1 MKKRYLCT
9 LKYLRMTERNFVK
22 KIMQNPVYLTITGI
36 VGAVLLFFLVLYL
49 AVPSYRFD
57 ESEPFHGEFVFNPYQ
72 EVDSNQFTN
81 PIYIDFRSNSIENHG
96 VNAYEYGFAMTGTRF
111 LCLGY
116 KEVRKMD
123 YPFLQSIHYKQYNLD
138 KLNKTARLVAP
149 AHPSK
154 GFKKGEFANLDH
166 YRVIEAL
173 SENDNSLYYWDI
185 ALSNGHRANIIA
197 SCEKA
202 GFTTACLS
210 DDEPENI
217 YKSLE
222 TGNSYGV
229 RFKNNLNEVPVLEYV
244 TFRNDT
250 ISVYV
255 SDKAKEIR
263 FIGQNA
269 VTKKTVENS
278 NQACYFFKDDDS
290 YIRTEIEF
298 ENGNTLYLN
307 PIVRHQYQYFFD
319 PDHAFVMKG
328 RTYLMWAVY
337 IIVVVA
343 YFYRVVKNRKKSS
356 L

>member
-1 MKKRYLCT
+1 MA
-9 LKYLRMTERNFVK
+9 ERNFVN
-22 KIMQNPVYLTITGI
+22 KIMQNPVYLTITGVI
-36 VGAVLLFFLVLYL
+36 VVVLLFFLVLYL

-57 ESEPFHGEFVFNPYQ
+57 ESESFHGEFVFNPYQ
-72 EVDSNQFTN
+72 EVDSNKFDN

-116 KEVRKMD
+116 KDVRKMD
-123 YPFLQSIHYKQYNLD
+123 YPFLQSVHYKQYNLD

-166 YRVIEAL
+166 YRVVEAL

-197 SCEKA
+197 SGEKA

-210 DDEPENI
+210 DDEPEI
-217 YKSLE
+217 IFKSLE

-229 RFKNNLNEVPVLEYV
+229 SFKENLNEVPVLEYV
-244 TFRNDT
+244 TLRDDT
-250 ISVYV
+250 IYVSV

-269 VTKKTVENS
+269 VTKETVKNS
-278 NQACYFFKDDDS
+278 NQACYFFRDDDS
-290 YIRTEIEF
+290 YIRIEVEF

-319 PDHAFVMKG
+319 QDHAFVMKG

-343 YFYRVVKNRKKSS
+343 YIRFLVVKIKYKNKKSC
-356 L
+356 

>member
-1 MKKRYLCT
+1 
-9 LKYLRMTERNFVK
+9 MTERKFVK
-22 KIMQNPVYLTITGI
+22 KIMQNPVYLVITGI
-36 VGAVLLFFLVLYL
+36 IGAVLLFFLVLYL

-72 EVDSNQFTN
+72 EVDSSQFAN
-81 PIYIDFRSNSIENHG
+81 PIYIDFRSESIENHG

-138 KLNKTARLVAP
+138 QLNKTARLVAP

-154 GFKKGEFANLDH
+154 GFKKGEFTNLDH

-173 SENDNSLYYWDI
+173 SDNDNSLYYWDI

-197 SCEKA
+197 SSEKS

-210 DDEPENI
+210 DDEPESI

-222 TGNSYGV
+222 IGNSYGI
-229 RFKNNLNEVPVLEYV
+229 RFKNNLNEVPVLECV
-244 TFRNDT
+244 TLKNDT
-250 ISVYV
+250 ISVSV
-255 SDKAKEIR
+255 SEKAKEIR

-269 VTKKTVENS
+269 VAKQTARDS
-278 NQACYFFKDDDS
+278 NHAFYFFKNDDS
-290 YIRTEIEF
+290 YIRTEVEF
-298 ENGNTLYLN
+298 EGGNTLYLN

-319 PDHAFVMKG
+319 QDHAFVMKG

-343 YFYRVVKNRKKSS
+343 YIRFLVVKIKDKNKKSC
-356 L
+356 

>member
-1 MKKRYLCT
+1 
-9 LKYLRMTERNFVK
+9 MTERKFVK
-22 KIMQNPVYLTITGI
+22 KIMQNPVYLVITGI
-36 VGAVLLFFLVLYL
+36 IGAVLLFFLVLYL

-72 EVDSNQFTN
+72 EVDSSQFAN
-81 PIYIDFRSNSIENHG
+81 PIYIDFRSESIENHG

-138 KLNKTARLVAP
+138 QLNKTARLVAP

-154 GFKKGEFANLDH
+154 GFKKGEFTNLDH

-173 SENDNSLYYWDI
+173 SDNDNSLYYWDI
-185 ALSNGHRANIIA
+185 ALSNGHRSNIIA
-197 SCEKA
+197 SSEKS

-210 DDEPENI
+210 DDEPESI

-222 TGNSYGV
+222 IGNSYGI
-229 RFKNNLNEVPVLEYV
+229 RFKNNLNEVPVLECV
-244 TFRNDT
+244 TLKNDT
-250 ISVYV
+250 ITVSV
-255 SDKAKEIR
+255 SEKAKEIR

-269 VTKKTVENS
+269 VAKQTARDS
-278 NQACYFFKDDDS
+278 NHAFYFFKNDDS
-290 YIRTEIEF
+290 YIRTEVEF
-298 ENGNTLYLN
+298 EGGNTLYLN

-319 PDHAFVMKG
+319 QDHAFVMKG

-343 YFYRVVKNRKKSS
+343 YIRFLVVKIKDKNKKSC
-356 L
+356 

>member
-1 MKKRYLCT
+1 
-9 LKYLRMTERNFVK
+9 MTERKFVK
-22 KIMQNPVYLTITGI
+22 KIMQNPVYLVITGI
-36 VGAVLLFFLVLYL
+36 IGAVLLFFLVLYL

-72 EVDSNQFTN
+72 EVDSSQFAN
-81 PIYIDFRSNSIENHG
+81 PIYIDFRSESIEDHG
-96 VNAYEYGFAMTGTRF
+96 VNSYEYGFAMTGTRF

-138 KLNKTARLVAP
+138 QLNKTARLVAP

-154 GFKKGEFANLDH
+154 GFKKGEFTNLDH

-173 SENDNSLYYWDI
+173 SDNDNSLYYWDI
-185 ALSNGHRANIIA
+185 ALSNGHRSNIIA
-197 SCEKA
+197 SSEKS

-210 DDEPENI
+210 DDEPESI

-222 TGNSYGV
+222 IGNSYGI
-229 RFKNNLNEVPVLEYV
+229 RFKNNLNEVPVLECV
-244 TFRNDT
+244 TLKNDT
-250 ISVYV
+250 ISVSV
-255 SDKAKEIR
+255 SEKAKEIR

-269 VTKKTVENS
+269 VAKQTARDS
-278 NQACYFFKDDDS
+278 NHAFYFFKNDDS
-290 YIRTEIEF
+290 YIRIEVEF
-298 ENGNTLYLN
+298 EDGNMLYLN

-343 YFYRVVKNRKKSS
+343 YIRFLVVKIKYKNKKSC
-356 L
+356 

>member
-1 MKKRYLCT
+1 MA
-9 LKYLRMTERNFVK
+9 ERNFVK

-36 VGAVLLFFLVLYL
+36 IGAVLLFFLVLYL

-72 EVDSNQFTN
+72 EVDSSQFAN
-81 PIYIDFRSNSIENHG
+81 PIYIDFRSESIENHG

-111 LCLGY
+111 ICLGY

-138 KLNKTARLVAP
+138 QLNKTARLVAP

-154 GFKKGEFANLDH
+154 GFKKGEFTNLDH

-173 SENDNSLYYWDI
+173 SDNDNSLYYWDI
-185 ALSNGHRANIIA
+185 ALSNGHRSNIIA
-197 SCEKA
+197 SSEKS

-210 DDEPENI
+210 DDEPESI

-222 TGNSYGV
+222 IGNSYGI
-229 RFKNNLNEVPVLEYV
+229 RFKNNLNEVPVLECV
-244 TFRNDT
+244 TLKNDT
-250 ISVYV
+250 ITVSV
-255 SDKAKEIR
+255 SEKAKEIR

-269 VTKKTVENS
+269 VAKQTARDS
-278 NQACYFFKDDDS
+278 NHAFYFFKNDDS
-290 YIRTEIEF
+290 YIRTEVEF
-298 ENGNTLYLN
+298 EGGNTLYLN

-319 PDHAFVMKG
+319 QDHAFVMKG

-343 YFYRVVKNRKKSS
+343 YIRFLVVKIKDKNKKSC
-356 L
+356 

>member
-1 MKKRYLCT
+1 MS
-9 LKYLRMTERNFVK
+9 ERKLIK
-22 KIMQNPVYLTITGI
+22 KIVQNPVYLAITGV
-36 VGAVLLFFLVLYL
+36 VGVVLLFFLVLYL

-57 ESEPFHGEFVFNPYQ
+57 ESVPFKGDFVFNPYQ
-72 EVDSNQFTN
+72 EVDSTQFAN
-81 PIYIDFRSNSIENHG
+81 PIYMDFRSDSIENHG
-96 VNAYEYGFAMTGTRF
+96 VNAYEYGFAMNRTRF

-116 KEVRKMD
+116 KDIRKMD

-138 KLNKTARLVAP
+138 KLNEKSRLVAP
-149 AHPSK
+149 AHPTK
-154 GFKKGEFANLDH
+154 GFKHGEMTNLDH
-166 YRVIEAL
+166 YRIIEAL

-197 SCEKA
+197 TGEKA

-210 DDEPENI
+210 EDEPENI

-222 TGNSYGV
+222 NGNSYGV
-229 RFKNNLNEVPVLEYV
+229 SFNGKLSEVPVLEYV
-244 TFRNDT
+244 TLKNDT
-250 ISVYV
+250 ISVSV
-255 SDKAKEIR
+255 SEKAKEIR

-269 VTKKTVENS
+269 KVKKTENETKETF
-278 NQACYFFKDDDS
+278 YIFEKDDS
-290 YIRTEIEF
+290 YIRAEIEF

-337 IIVVVA
+337 IIVVIA
-343 YFYRVVKNRKKSS
+343 YIRFLIIKIKEKNKKSC
-356 L
+356 

>member
-1 MKKRYLCT
+1 MSDNK
-9 LKYLRMTERNFVK
+9 FFG
-22 KIMQNPVYLTITGI
+22 KIMQNPVYLAITGI
-36 VGAVLLFFLVLYL
+36 FGVVLLFFLVLYL

-72 EVDSNQFTN
+72 EVGSELFTN
-81 PIYIDFRSNSIENHG
+81 PIYIDFRSDSVENHG
-96 VNAYEYGFAMTGTRF
+96 INSYEYGFTIVGTRF

-116 KEVRKMD
+116 DEVWKMD

-149 AHPSK
+149 AHPSR
-154 GFKKGEFANLDH
+154 GFKKGEFTNLDH
-166 YRVIEAL
+166 YRVVEAL

-197 SCEKA
+197 SGEKA

-210 DDEPENI
+210 ENKPEDI

-229 RFKNNLNEVPVLEYV
+229 SFRGKLKEVPVLEYV
-244 TFRNDT
+244 TLRNDT
-250 ISVYV
+250 ISVSV

-269 VTKKTVENS
+269 VTKKAVENS
-278 NQACYFFKDDDS
+278 NHAFYFLKKDDS

-298 ENGNTLYLN
+298 ENGNILYLN

-337 IIVVVA
+337 VIVVICYSV
-343 YFYRVVKNRKKSS
+343 FMILRVKESRSDKRG
-356 L
+356 